1 LVSKGKGKARKQKR
15 RSAGEGTIF
24 WREDRQRWVA
34 EIPIGVDSKTGKM
47 KYKTVYGKSEQDVKE
62 KKKKIELEMGL
73 GLKIES
79 KKTTFGEWL
88 DLWLDTYKKD
98 SLRPTTYS
106 NYKRLIQVHLK
117 PHLGGVALKDLQTN
131 QLQRLFN
138 RLFKKGRVQ
147 KYEGAPAG
155 LSRRTVELV
164 RTIANAALEQAV
176 IEDLILKNPCK
187 GTVLPKE
194 EEEESKEVEPFTR
207 EEVTKF
213 LNSIKHDRLYA
224 AYYLLAMTGARR
236 GEILGLKWSDIE
248 LDGDKTW
255 SDDDLEGGKMHIQRS
270 LCEVEDKETGKLKKE
285 FQPPKTKKSNRIF
298 PLIPEVVAV
307 LKSHRAKQA
316 EEKLFFGGEYHN
328 EDLVFATEDGERLWP
343 RNFHR
348 SYTRHLKNAG
358 IPHKKPH
365 TLRHT
370 FCTLLLEAGEELKNV
385 QELVGHSRL
394 STTADIYSHVLE
406 KQKKK
411 AVEKLGSILAVK

>member
-1 LVSKGKGKARKQKR
+1 MAKGKGKKKKQKR
-15 RSAGEGTIF
+15 RSSGEGTIF

-47 KYKTVYGKSEQDVKE
+47 KYKTVYGKSEQEVKE

-73 GLKIES
+73 GLRIES
-79 KKTTFGEWL
+79 TKTTFGEWL

-106 NYKRLIQVHLK
+106 NYKRLIEVHLK
-117 PHLGGVALKDLQTN
+117 PHLGGIPLKDLQAN

-138 RLFKKGRVQ
+138 QLFKKGRAQ

-155 LSRRTVELV
+155 LSRRTVELI

-176 IEDLILKNPCK
+176 IEDLILKNPCQ

-194 EEEESKEVEPFTR
+194 EKEGSKEVEPFTK

-213 LNSIKHDRLYA
+213 LNSIKNDRLYA
-224 AYYLLAMTGARR
+224 AFYLLAMTGARR

-248 LDGDKTW
+248 LDGGKTW
-255 SDDDLEGGKMHIQRS
+255 SDDDLKGGKMHIQRS

-285 FQPPKTKKSNRIF
+285 FQPPKTKKSNRVF
-298 PLIPEVVAV
+298 PLLPEMVAV
-307 LKSHRAKQA
+307 LKAHRKRQL
-316 EEKLFFGGEYHN
+316 EEKLFFGKDYHDEGLIFCSEN
-328 EDLVFATEDGERLWP
+328 GQRLWP
-343 RNFHR
+343 RNFNR

-358 IPHKKPH
+358 IPHKKLH
-365 TLRHT
+365 ALRHT
-370 FCTLLLEAGEELKNV
+370 FCTLLLEAGEDLKNV
-385 QELVGHSRL
+385 QELVGHSRI

-406 KQKKK
+406 KRKKK
-411 AVEKLGSILAVK
+411 AIEKLGNILAVK